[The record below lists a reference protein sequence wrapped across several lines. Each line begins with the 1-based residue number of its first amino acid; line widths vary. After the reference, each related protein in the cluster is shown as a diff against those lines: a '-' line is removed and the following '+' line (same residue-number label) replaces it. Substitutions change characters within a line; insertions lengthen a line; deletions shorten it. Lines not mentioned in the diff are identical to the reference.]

1 MPIPTGDVAAPGKW
15 TPKPSKPSSTTTS
28 SRYDQAY
35 WDAIKAREQSFK
47 RWYEQLQQQFPP
59 SQYKIT
65 LGGRGGYDTT
75 ITRLDNTGG
84 GSKTTS
90 GGGSSQ
96 PEKVTWRAA
105 YSIEGAPSWWKGLV
119 PSKNTPEAEYAMLIN
134 AMLPFMSPEDQL
146 YMGSYLARLFPD
158 AFGEYET
165 TMRQLT
171 KVPKPPQLAP
181 DVTTNPN
188 TGEFNPYD
196 IFQAS
201 RGTKML
207 DALERMRSAAGLSPD
222 KMGAGYRFLSSLAR
236 DIEAYGAKA
245 GENITRANLAS
256 LYGQF
261 DQKLGETQAGALQ
274 GYGELARAIVNPF
287 FSAGK
292 AFQVM
297 KDESGQYRFG
307 YRNPKWQ

>member
-15 TPKPSKPSSTTTS
+15 TPKKPSTTS
-28 SRYDQAY
+28 TSSSKYDQAY

-59 SQYKIT
+59 SQYQIV
-65 LGGRGGYDTT
+65 LGGRGGYNTAVYK
-75 ITRLDNTGG
+75 LGNTGG
-84 GSKTTS
+84 GGAATT
-90 GGGSSQ
+90 GGSSQ
-96 PEKVTWRAA
+96 PEKVTWRSA

-119 PSKNTPEAEYAMLIN
+119 PSTNTPEAEYAMLIN
-134 AMLPFMSPEDQL
+134 AMIPFMSPEDQL

-158 AFGEYET
+158 AFGDYEK
-165 TMRQLT
+165 TMREQT
-171 KVPKPPQLAP
+171 KVPTPPQLRT
-181 DVTTNPN
+181 DVTTSPA

-196 IFQAS
+196 IFQS
-201 RGTKML
+201 TRGTKML
-207 DALERMRSAAGLSPD
+207 EALERMRSAAGLSPD

-236 DIEAYGAKA
+236 DIEAYGSKE
-245 GENITRANLAS
+245 GEYITRANLAK

-307 YRNPKWQ
+307 YRNPKWQG

>member
-1 MPIPTGDVAAPGKW
+1 MPIPKGDVAAPGKW
-15 TPKPSKPSSTTTS
+15 TPKKPSTTS
-28 SRYDQAY
+28 TSSSKYDQAY

-47 RWYEQLQQQFPP
+47 NWYQQLQQQFPP
-59 SQYKIT
+59 SQYRIV
-65 LGGRGGYDTT
+65 LGGRGGYDTAVY
-75 ITRLDNTGG
+75 RRDNTWGGGEAAAGG
-84 GSKTTS
+84 GSP
-90 GGGSSQ
+90 Q
-96 PEKVTWRAA
+96 PEKVTWRSA
-105 YSIEGAPSWWKGLV
+105 YSIDGAPSWWKGLV
-119 PSKNTPEAEYAMLIN
+119 PSTSTPEAEYAMLIN
-134 AMLPFMSPEDQL
+134 AMIPFMAPEDQL

-158 AFGEYET
+158 AFGDYEK
-165 TMRQLT
+165 TMREQT
-171 KVPKPPQLAP
+171 KVPTPPQLRT
-181 DVTTNPN
+181 DVTTSPA

-196 IFQAS
+196 IFRSS

-207 DALERMRSAAGLSPD
+207 EALERMRSAAGLSPD

-236 DIEAYGAKA
+236 DIEAYGSKA
-245 GENITRANLAS
+245 GENVTRANLAK

-292 AFQVM
+292 AFHVM

-307 YRNPKWQ
+307 YRNPRWQ